1 MVRITWN
8 EFFLL
13 WLLSKLSLLTLR
25 VYWAITFNSV
35 STSPTVEKCD
45 FFFFFTFYASAGIL
59 LITEN
64 TINVNQVMNRYFQLK
79 IDVPICIIQECFR
92 KESMAM
98 VQFSYYILCE
108 ANQYV
113 GYQKP
118 LSKID
123 WLFTPLLSLPVFF
136 PKHCKLID
144 FLKVCGA
151 GGLEAIDSFFLT
163 ERTILKGCRNSFF
176 FEDKKSIPFFQVS

>member
-1 MVRITWN
+1 MVAIKAVLAYLEGLLGYYFQQCFHISNSRKVWF
-8 EFFLL
+8 FFL
-13 WLLSKLSLLTLR
+13 
-25 VYWAITFNSV
+25 
-35 STSPTVEKCD
+35 
-45 FFFFFTFYASAGIL
+45 TFYASAGIL

-144 FLKVCGA
+144 FLKVSGA
-151 GGLEAIDSFFLT
+151 GGLEAID
-163 ERTILKGCRNSFF
+163 
-176 FEDKKSIPFFQVS
+176 